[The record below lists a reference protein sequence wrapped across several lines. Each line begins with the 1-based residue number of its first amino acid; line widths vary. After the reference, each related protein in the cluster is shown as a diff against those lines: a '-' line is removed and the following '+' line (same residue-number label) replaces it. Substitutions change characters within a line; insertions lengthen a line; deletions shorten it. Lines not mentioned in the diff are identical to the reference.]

1 MKSLVIASTML
12 LLLSAC
18 HTKKTV
24 ATVERVETNTASF
37 SACSTETAMAV
48 SMLRFLSAEL
58 DSAEIIIEPVGCD
71 AEDRQDFSDT
81 LHTPS
86 TPRKSR
92 LRVRAKHIRLDDK
105 MNAEIVS
112 ASQTLQTDSLS
123 HHGQSVAETIEA
135 SDKVVGYN
143 PPNLV
148 WLFGL
153 AVVLLAAA
161 FALVWYFK
169 K

>member
-1 MKSLVIASTML
+1 MKSLAVTSALL

-24 ATVERVETNTASF
+24 ATAERVETNTASV
-37 SACSTETAMAV
+37 SACSTETAMAG
-48 SMLRFLSAEL
+48 SLLRFLSAEL

-71 AEDRQDFSDT
+71 AEDRQDNSDT
-81 LHTPS
+81 LRTPS
-86 TPRKSR
+86 APRKTR
-92 LRVRAKHIRLDDK
+92 LRVRAKRIRLDDK
-105 MNAEIVS
+105 MNAEIVT

-153 AVVLLAAA
+153 ALVLLAAA

>member
-1 MKSLVIASTML
+1 MKSLAIASTLL

-24 ATVERVETNTASF
+24 ATVERVETNTATF

>member
-1 MKSLVIASTML
+1 MKSLAIASTCL

-48 SMLRFLSAEL
+48 SMLRFMSAEL

-123 HHGQSVAETIEA
+123 HHGQSVADTIEA

>member
-1 MKSLVIASTML
+1 MKSLAIASTCL

-24 ATVERVETNTASF
+24 ATVERAVANTATF
-37 SACSTETAMAV
+37 SACSTENAMAV

-71 AEDRQDFSDT
+71 DVYRQDFSDT

-86 TPRKSR
+86 TPRGSR

-112 ASQTLQTDSLS
+112 ASQTMQTDSLS
-123 HHGQSVAETIEA
+123 HHGQSVAESVEA

-153 AVVLLAAA
+153 ALAILSVA
-161 FALVWYFK
+161 FAIIRYLK

>member
-1 MKSLVIASTML
+1 MKSLAIASTCL

-24 ATVERVETNTASF
+24 ATVERAVANTATF

-71 AEDRQDFSDT
+71 DVYRQDFSDT

-86 TPRKSR
+86 TPRGSR

-112 ASQTLQTDSLS
+112 ASQTMQTDSLS

-153 AVVLLAAA
+153 ALAILSVA
-161 FALVWYFK
+161 FAIIRYLK

>member
-1 MKSLVIASTML
+1 MKSLAVTSALL

-24 ATVERVETNTASF
+24 ATAERVETNTACV
-37 SACSTETAMAV
+37 SACSTETAMAG
-48 SMLRFLSAEL
+48 SLLRFLSAEL
-58 DSAEIIIEPVGCD
+58 DSAEIFIEPVGCD
-71 AEDRQDFSDT
+71 AEDRQDNSDT
-81 LHTPS
+81 LRTPS
-86 TPRKSR
+86 APRKTR
-92 LRVRAKHIRLDDK
+92 LRVRAKRIRLDDK
-105 MNAEIVS
+105 MNAEIVT
-112 ASQTLQTDSLS
+112 ASQTLQTDSIS

-153 AVVLLAAA
+153 ALVLLAAA

>member
-1 MKSLVIASTML
+1 MKSLAVTSALL

-24 ATVERVETNTASF
+24 ATAERVETNTACV
-37 SACSTETAMAV
+37 SACSTETAMAG
-48 SMLRFLSAEL
+48 SLLRFLSAEL

-71 AEDRQDFSDT
+71 DVYRQDFSDT

-123 HHGQSVAETIEA
+123 HHGQSVAETVEA

-153 AVVLLAAA
+153 ALVLLAAA

>member
-1 MKSLVIASTML
+1 MKSLAIASTML

-24 ATVERVETNTASF
+24 ATVERVETNTATF

>member
-1 MKSLVIASTML
+1 MKSLAVTSALL

-24 ATVERVETNTASF
+24 ATAEREETNTASV
-37 SACSTETAMAV
+37 SASHIATAQAV

-71 AEDRQDFSDT
+71 AEDRQDNSDT
-81 LHTPS
+81 LRTPS
-86 TPRKSR
+86 APRKTR
-92 LRVRAKHIRLDDK
+92 LRVRAKRIRLDDK
-105 MNAEIVS
+105 MNAEIVT
-112 ASQTLQTDSLS
+112 ASQTLQTDSIS
-123 HHGQSVAETIEA
+123 HHGQSVAEAIEA

-153 AVVLLAAA
+153 ALVLLAAA